1 MNQDEFDRYRRRKH
15 FGRAPVK
22 DQKSALEEALENA
35 YEAAKA
41 AGGSPPF
48 RVEAIILDGN
58 NPLTDYIVQVSSGG

>member
-1 MNQDEFDRYRRRKH
+1 MKQNDFDRYRRRTH

-41 AGGSPPF
+41 DGHTPPF

-58 NPLTDYIVQVSSGG
+58 NPLTDYIVEISTGH